1 MRTEKIYDYVMSL
14 ARPRTD
20 KRQENSATAKGQ
32 RHMSSWDDFIK
43 QINGEQPATETQT
56 DSASKPVS
64 DFDRLVNEA
73 KETAAARTSTA
84 TQQPQQSTGS
94 KPVLTL
100 PGQEP
105 QSSGQENSSSA
116 LSDFMTGYTPE
127 QNTSIIRPVETPQ
140 SAVQQAVQGEPFQL
154 RMAKQQ
160 AAENEIRR
168 RVQEMVGGIAES
180 SVKDTQQKRANQA
193 AADKDFKSNLWNML
207 GLAAQ
212 STQQAQ
218 SGAQLP
224 VQQQIEQT
232 QRQARAGA
240 ALAEAKRK
248 SDEAAAAFDKQNVL
262 ERQGHELSGW
272 GQRSVGNLGNT
283 LLTLGDAY
291 NQADAR
297 MQAYDPNNLLISQM
311 LGQDPVKEAERQ
323 VEARTGAEARAALDK
338 AYSSVDRI
346 AERGNEEL
354 QRAKDGASALGRL
367 GLDLETGALDL
378 GADAAANFIAPGA
391 GMVSMGARVFGE
403 AAREERQKGGDLG
416 QQMLAG
422 TKAAAIE
429 VLTEKIGGPFEKI
442 YGKSIAGK
450 AINKAIDA
458 IDSKGGRA
466 AIKLLSDAL
475 GEGAEEVLSD
485 LLNPTADYLLGL
497 SDSWGDAWSDT
508 TAESVLYDGTLGFL
522 LGAAGS
528 AGQIISTKGR
538 ITPADI
544 QQIKADSQRAAEN
557 AVQEAAQ
564 QAAPA
569 AAENPAQSAEIERET
584 SGDIPAPPATQNAAT
599 GESERLNRAH
609 VAEESAPETTT
620 AESVMN
626 AVYDLVPQLSP
637 SAVQDD
643 ISTPKAGTDFLEE
656 ITGMKAQ
663 RAETTSGAIESLLSM
678 VERPGQKNYFGE
690 ELYVKLKKA
699 GEGLSKSAATNP
711 GGIANSFR
719 SWVNGQKTADGLK
732 RDYDALKR
740 QDGGYY
746 FDQSVADRLE
756 DLAEVT
762 RDGKHLDSSGQVK
775 PEYRRMIEQM
785 ATQLEH
791 RTLRQAEMLEQRK
804 ALEKEV
810 RAATPAIKRG
820 VKGAISK
827 AAERYRRVQYRPDTM
842 FYSLAGFDRRNGK
855 ALYDLGEKSRRVVAD
870 KINIHQ
876 TAESFFSDIAQADG
890 YKDFARGKSTIPN
903 IVPGLDTGTKEIST
917 NYALGLLKLLETEG
931 AIDHIVENGAQFAY
945 SEKELYK
952 GQNNNGF
959 GDVKGY
965 AQDIPLISEQAREN
979 LMRAQTAEQKAA
991 AKQAAA
997 RELEQLAGQLRQY
1010 VEADP
1015 VAKSLYDASFRAVEY
1030 LKGKIN
1036 ETSRAMY
1043 GTDFANQ
1050 AANYW
1055 PMEIADWRGGGELL
1069 NDQRAGLKEASIVQK
1084 RTGPAGALR
1093 VRPFTDVMSRYLDQA
1108 SDWAAFAEFSDE
1120 LELLSK
1126 SAGEKSAP
1134 LSAQIRDAYGKGG
1147 EKWLETYV
1155 SELNGQGG
1163 DSTNSILSKLRSNI
1177 AQSSL
1182 LLNGG
1187 VALKQT
1193 PSFFDFGGEIDF
1205 DILAK
1210 HIPGMFKSAKSFGD
1224 NALIQEIDQRSGMLG
1239 SRRMGYNNVEMG
1251 EATAA
1256 ARSLGKSFADKL
1268 PSWLT
1273 NWINKSDYR
1282 TVSNGLLA
1290 CADQVKRDHP
1300 EVKANSPEFYDL
1312 VTEKFETAVMRSQPI
1327 YNRQYRAEYLRSQN
1341 EWVRMFSMFRT
1352 QQTQNFNQLATA
1364 AGEYQ
1369 AAKRTGSE
1377 TDVRQAKKKLQG
1389 IVGGQIAGAVAYSI
1403 LTGAARALIHKD
1415 DDFED
1420 ENGNWRV
1427 DKIAARLGL
1436 NFIGSV
1442 ASTSWLGDTLSAVLI
1457 DTITNAA
1464 MGGKGTSEFY
1474 DFEESVSGMIANL
1487 GSGIISFAKKPSL
1500 KNGKNLAFSISQA
1513 CGIPTRNIYNM
1524 LNTVVMFSLDAAG
1537 KNPGGYDDVISM
1549 IQSHQGMTDKQRAG
1563 ESAMA
1568 AMNYYLHG
1576 KDKQADALLSTLDI
1590 EAPGVADAIKKAAA
1604 DSFVAGQ
1611 MDEERYRDILR
1622 TYCGVDSA
1630 TVERQVEKDRTKSEY
1645 NAVMESGRADNAEKY
1660 DSLERSLTEKRSAA
1674 YTGFYDSSQDRDI
1687 TADIIRA
1694 ALPESEAD
1702 TMVKKYTSAGYQ
1714 SDYAILRAAGYN
1726 PGEAVELH
1734 NSIDSDENGSI
1745 KQAELWGFFQANPAN
1760 EGVVSALWDSKGYK
1774 KTWEEY
1780 KQGKSK

>member
-1 MRTEKIYDYVMSL
+1 M
-14 ARPRTD
+14 
-20 KRQENSATAKGQ
+20 
-32 RHMSSWDDFIK
+32 
-43 QINGEQPATETQT
+43 
-56 DSASKPVS
+56 
-64 DFDRLVNEA
+64 
-73 KETAAARTSTA
+73 
-84 TQQPQQSTGS
+84 
-94 KPVLTL
+94 LTL

-116 LSDFMTGYTPE
+116 LSDFMTGYTPD

-140 SAVQQAVQGEPFQL
+140 STVQQAAQNEPFQL

-160 AAENEIRR
+160 AAE
-168 RVQEMVGGIAES
+168 S
-180 SVKDTQQKRANQA
+180 
-193 AADKDFKSNLWNML
+193 ADKK
-207 GLAAQ
+207 
-212 STQQAQ
+212 
-218 SGAQLP
+218 
-224 VQQQIEQT
+224 
-232 QRQARAGA
+232 
-240 ALAEAKRK
+240 
-248 SDEAAAAFDKQNVL
+248 
-262 ERQGHELSGW
+262 LS
-272 GQRSVGNLGNT
+272 
-283 LLTLGDAY
+283 
-291 NQADAR
+291 
-297 MQAYDPNNLLISQM
+297 
-311 LGQDPVKEAERQ
+311 
-323 VEARTGAEARAALDK
+323 
-338 AYSSVDRI
+338 
-346 AERGNEEL
+346 
-354 QRAKDGASALGRL
+354 
-367 GLDLETGALDL
+367 ALDL
-378 GADAAANFIAPGA
+378 LQMASGKSPLNEIDQRTHAKAEERRADKTGANEPFQLRMAKMDAAGELPKQQTRPLTPAEQMEANRQRLRADNLAQMTHGA
-391 GMVSMGARVFGE
+391 EGKNTTRNGEWVRDNAE
-403 AAREERQKGGDLG
+403 AARAIDRIFGVDRTQVTGGKTNWGKLILGNYVKGMYQWANNFWKTANMVLDEPAQGIHDFGTTAINSVIETLNDIPGVNIKELEYGDNFVRQLYNISNAEVAAQRDYFAANANTSRAAQLIDRFGTETVAAVPFALEALFVAGAKAPQLIGNTTKDLRYLSSINGGKGIEVVGAELREGIEGLARNPQFWSSYLQTAGGSYEEALQDGMDEG
-416 QQMLAG
+416 QAAIYALTNGAMN
-422 TKAAAIE
+422 AAIE
-429 VLTEKIGGPFEKI
+429 VGGIDEALGGIQNMTNRKNGGNILREALLAGGQELGEEIEQGITGRGLKAMSGQDVPLVSFDKNDTRAIINPWTAAEEGIGGFVV
-442 YGKSIAGK
+442 GSLLGGGQT
-450 AINKAIDA
+450 AISNI
-458 IDSKGGRA
+458 GTRA
-466 AIKLLSDAL
+466 AS
-475 GEGAEEVLSD
+475 
-485 LLNPTADYLLGL
+485 TA
-497 SDSWGDAWSDT
+497 T
-508 TAESVLYDGTLGFL
+508 Q
-522 LGAAGS
+522 AAVS
-528 AGQIISTKGR
+528 
-538 ITPADI
+538 P
-544 QQIKADSQRAAEN
+544 
-557 AVQEAAQ
+557 AVQETAQ

-569 AAENPAQSAEIERET
+569 VAENPAQAAEIERET
-584 SGDIPAPPATQNAAT
+584 SGDIPAPPAPQNADT

-609 VAEESAPETTT
+609 VAEESAPEMTT
-620 AESVMN
+620 AESVMS
-626 AVYDLVPQLSP
+626 ALYDLVPQLRP

-643 ISTPKAGTDFLEE
+643 MSTPKAGADFLEE

-756 DLAEVT
+756 DLAEAT

-804 ALEKEV
+804 TLEKEV

-890 YKDFARGKSTIPN
+890 YKDFARGKSTMPN

-1084 RTGPAGALR
+1084 RTGPTGALR
-1093 VRPFTDVMSRYLDQA
+1093 VRPFTDVMSRYIDQA

-1224 NALIQEIDQRSGMLG
+1224 NALLQEIDQRSGMLG

-1268 PSWLT
+1268 PAWLT

-1369 AAKRTGSE
+1369 AARRTGSE

-1420 ENGNWRV
+1420 ENGNWRA

-1464 MGGKGTSEFY
+1464 TGGKGTSEFY

-1500 KNGKNLAFSISQA
+1500 KNGKNLVFSISQA

-1563 ESAMA
+1563 ESARA

-1745 KQAELWGFFQANPAN
+1745 KQAELWEFFQANPAN